1 MGLRTED
8 AVRDGYA
15 PSDGTAFVNGAR
27 QILGFDKVEAGVRQG
42 TGQITTFNHL
52 GFTGVIDKPDG
63 WYLPDDYSKVAIVL
77 ETKAEKEDVANEK
90 WVKELQKN
98 MNIVSAK
105 YNKVIGILYNG
116 KNVRVF
122 KNEEEMTYAFPI
134 TRCSASHETSA
145 LTTRSAESTA
155 CSQIR
160 SCSGKSGSS

>member
-42 TGQITTFNHL
+42 TGQITTFNQL

-134 TRCSASHETSA
+134 TRCSASA

>member
-42 TGQITTFNHL
+42 TGQITTFNQL

-63 WYLPDDYSKVAIVL
+63 WYLPD